1 MDQQSP
7 LCGILIALVLGLTG
21 CASNGAIVDPII
33 WWDKDDP
40 ADFAKYGPTPVQRI
54 EALDDLGD
62 SAGSMSAERRSEE
75 AAKIAEA
82 LPEEENEVIRVHM
95 LRSLAKLNTP
105 EAYAAIKSSIFDTDA
120 YVRREAVVAM
130 GDSKNPEAVDALAD
144 VLIRDRDYDVRLAAA
159 TALGQ
164 FNSPK
169 AKEALVPA
177 LDARDP
183 AMRFAAIESLR
194 KTSNVD
200 YQGDTAKWREF
211 AMGGS
216 PEPPPYSIAD
226 QIVPSFFR

>member
-40 ADFAKYGPTPVQRI
+40 ADYAKYGPTPIQRI
-54 EALDDLGD
+54 EALDQLAS
-62 SAGSMSAERRSEE
+62 SARGMSPERRTEE
-75 AAKIAEA
+75 AARLAKA
-82 LPEEENEVIRVHM
+82 LPEEQNEVIRVHM

-105 EAYAAIKSSIFDTDA
+105 EAFTAIKSSIYDNDP
-120 YVRREAVVAM
+120 YVRREAVVAL
-130 GDSKNPEAVDALAD
+130 GTSKNPEAIDALGD
-144 VLIRDRDYDVRLAAA
+144 VLIRDRDYDVRVAAA
-159 TALGQ
+159 TALGE
-164 FNSPK
+164 FKSPK

-211 AMGGS
+211 AMGGN
-216 PEPPPYSIAD
+216 PEPPPFSIAD
-226 QIVPSFFR
+226 QLVPSFFR

>member
-7 LCGILIALVLGLTG
+7 LCGILVALLLGLTG

-33 WWDKDDP
+33 WWDSEDP
-40 ADFAKYGPTPVQRI
+40 ADLAKYGPTPVQRI
-54 EALDDLGD
+54 EALDGIAA
-62 SAGSMSAERRSEE
+62 SARSLSPERRSEE
-75 AAKIAEA
+75 AAKIAKA
-82 LPEEENEVIRVHM
+82 LPEEQNEVIRVHM

-105 EAYAAIKSSIFDTDA
+105 EAFTAMKSSIFDTDP
-120 YVRREAVVAM
+120 YVRREAVVAL
-130 GDSKNPEAVDALAD
+130 GESKNPEAVEALAD
-144 VLIRDRDYDVRLAAA
+144 VLIRDRDYDVRIAAA
-159 TALGQ
+159 TALGEFKIPQ
-164 FNSPK
+164 

-211 AMGGS
+211 AMGGN
-216 PEPPPYSIAD
+216 PEPPPFSIAD
-226 QIVPSFFR
+226 QLVPSFFR

>member
-1 MDQQSP
+1 MDQKSP
-7 LCGILIALVLGLTG
+7 LCGILIALLLGLSG
-21 CASNGAIVDPII
+21 CASNGAIIDPII
-33 WWDKDDP
+33 WWDNEDP
-40 ADFAKYGPTPVQRI
+40 ADLAKYGPTPIQRI
-54 EALDDLGD
+54 EALDGLAA
-62 SAGSMSAERRSEE
+62 SARGLSAERRSEE
-75 AAKIAEA
+75 AAKIAKA

-95 LRSLAKLNTP
+95 LRTLAKLNTP
-105 EAYAAIKSSIFDTDA
+105 EGFAAIKSSIFDTDEF
-120 YVRREAVVAM
+120 VRREAVVAL
-130 GDSKNPEAVDALAD
+130 GESKNPEAVETLAD
-144 VLIRDRDYDVRLAAA
+144 VLIRDRDYDVRIAAA

-164 FNSPK
+164 FKTPT

-211 AMGGS
+211 AMGGN
-216 PEPPPYSIAD
+216 PEPPPFSIAD

>member
-7 LCGILIALVLGLTG
+7 LCGILVALLLGLTG

-40 ADFAKYGPTPVQRI
+40 ADLAKYGPTPVQRI
-54 EALDDLGD
+54 EALDDLAS
-62 SAGSMSAERRSEE
+62 SAGGMSAERRAEE
-75 AAKIAEA
+75 AATIAKA
-82 LPEEENEVIRVHM
+82 LPEEQNEVIRVHM

-105 EAYAAIKSSIFDTDA
+105 DAFAAIKSSLFDSDA
-120 YVRREAVVAM
+120 DVRRAAVVAL
-130 GDSKNPEAVDALAD
+130 GESKNPEAVDALAD
-144 VLIRDRDYDVRLAAA
+144 VLIRDRDYDVRVTAA
-159 TALGQ
+159 TALGE
-164 FNSPK
+164 FKTPK

-211 AMGGS
+211 AMGGN

-226 QIVPSFFR
+226 QLVPSFFR